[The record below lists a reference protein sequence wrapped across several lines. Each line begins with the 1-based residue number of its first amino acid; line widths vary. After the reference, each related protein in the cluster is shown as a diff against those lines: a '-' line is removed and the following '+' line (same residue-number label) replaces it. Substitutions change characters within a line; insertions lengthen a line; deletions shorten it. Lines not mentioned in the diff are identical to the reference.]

1 MGEADMSSI
10 TSTVKSVSEYLEW
23 TRDSKRKTVH
33 VLYRGQRKP
42 WKMLPSISRIGMPS
56 ALLEHEKTLLECF
69 KREAARCLHKV
80 PDNDWDWLVVA
91 QHHGLPTRLLDW
103 TSDPK
108 VALWF
113 ALEKTQVIPDSE
125 PVVWQLCPDAKD
137 YVTNQASGRPFH
149 GKRTKLFETTFDI
162 PRVRAQQGYFSLSK
176 HSTKWKSGFVALE
189 ENRYLKDMLTGV
201 RVSLK
206 YASSM
211 LSELES
217 EGYTRNKIYPPRVDA
232 IAKMVKNHVIKGLVQ

>member
-1 MGEADMSSI
+1 MSSI

-23 TRDSKRKTVH
+23 TRASKRNTRL

-42 WKMLPSISRIGMPS
+42 WKMLPSLTRVGTPETLIEHEM
-56 ALLEHEKTLLECF
+56 ALLDCF
-69 KREAARCLHKV
+69 KREAARCLHIV

-113 ALEKTQVIPDSE
+113 ALEKTQITLGSE

-137 YVTNQASGRPFH
+137 YVANQATERPFQ
-149 GKRTKLFETTFDI
+149 GTRTKLFETSFHI

-176 HSTKWKSGFVALE
+176 HNSKWKSGFVALE
-189 ENRYLKDMLTGV
+189 ENSNLKDSLTGV
-201 RVSLK
+201 GISLK
-206 YASSM
+206 HASSM